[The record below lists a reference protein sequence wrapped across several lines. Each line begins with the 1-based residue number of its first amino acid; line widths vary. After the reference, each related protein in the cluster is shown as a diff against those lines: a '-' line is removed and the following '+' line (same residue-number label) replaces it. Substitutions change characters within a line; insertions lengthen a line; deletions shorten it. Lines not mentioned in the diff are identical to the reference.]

1 MRINRISRWRSSSES
16 KISLLVTRYALLVT
30 LTIAWCSASSLP
42 AMAGD
47 APFFKGDVQ
56 SAKPEMGL
64 PAAVKNVGIDQHLGE
79 QVTLNLPM
87 RDENG
92 NAVTLGSYFG
102 KRPVI
107 LVMAYYECPNLCTMV
122 MNGVFGVIKTLDF
135 VPGKD
140 FEVVSVSFNPHD
152 TPALAKAKKEGYL
165 SGYHQTANA
174 DGFHFLTADEPAIE
188 QLTKE
193 VGFRYTYDT
202 ASKQYAHASGIMVL
216 TPTGILSRYFMG
228 VEFSP
233 RDMKYGIM
241 DASGGKIG
249 SLADKLV
256 LYCFHY
262 DPATSKYGAA
272 IARILRIGGILTLL
286 AMGIMFY
293 YFRRQS
299 KRKGLIANNASEA
312 RLQIGNA

>member
-1 MRINRISRWRSSSES
+1 MSASLSSS
-16 KISLLVTRYALLVT
+16 A
-30 LTIAWCSASSLP
+30 AF
-42 AMAGD
+42 AGD
-47 APFFKGDVQ
+47 APFYRGDVQ
-56 SAKPEMGL
+56 KEQPKMGL
-64 PAAVKNVGIDQHLGE
+64 PEAVKNVGIDQHLGQ

-87 RDENG
+87 KDENG
-92 NAVTLGSYFG
+92 NSVILGSYFG
-102 KRPVI
+102 KKPVI

-122 MNGVFGVIKTLDF
+122 MNGVFGCLKTVDF

-140 FEVVSVSFNPHD
+140 FDVVSVSINPHD
-152 TPALAKAKKEGYL
+152 TPALAKSKKDSYIL
-165 SGYHQTANA
+165 GYHQA
-174 DGFHFLTADEPAIE
+174 DHAEGFHFLTADEPAIE

-193 VGFRYTYDT
+193 VGFRYSYDT
-202 ASKQYAHASGIMVL
+202 ASKQFAHASGIMLL
-216 TPTGILSRYFMG
+216 TPTGVLSRYFMG

-249 SLADKLV
+249 TLADKLV

-272 IARILRIGGILTLL
+272 IARILRIGGVLTLI

-293 YFRRQS
+293 IFRR
-299 KRKGLIANNASEA
+299 KAKAAASRTSNLDST
-312 RLQIGNA
+312 RLQIGKA